1 MHLWLQKQFQ
11 LFRVGA
17 ARPRSSSA
25 FLPSLPT
32 SVWRIFTPTIASRLP
47 LKYFLAF
54 ILFHIPPPFTFWDLN
69 LGCSIFIRTTHDK
82 SLSACYSVWN
92 IAKKSLKLNYIWREW
107 CFMWFCDLINTMMH
121 NQGSLHCRFVFTV
134 FKFPHLAILTIRLQ
148 APSSS
153 PLPSLLP
160 PPPYL
165 LLCPPL
171 SHTLPTLFC
180 LSSYLFFP
188 RLQPCVAALRGTLC
202 CPQPLSAVLRVP
214 LLWLHL
220 FLSFSTTTTLYYP
233 PLPTSWQVHTLC
245 TTCLPSSLSVDPPHP
260 PVCSSGR
267 RLGAVRPVYV
277 SVCLSWIF
285 ARDPAGI
292 GQLWVASS
300 VKSKML
306 HPCRHLLDVLHV
318 TDGSFKI
325 NTERI

>member
-1 MHLWLQKQFQ
+1 
-11 LFRVGA
+11 
-17 ARPRSSSA
+17 
-25 FLPSLPT
+25 
-32 SVWRIFTPTIASRLP
+32 
-47 LKYFLAF
+47 
-54 ILFHIPPPFTFWDLN
+54 
-69 LGCSIFIRTTHDK
+69 
-82 SLSACYSVWN
+82 
-92 IAKKSLKLNYIWREW
+92 
-107 CFMWFCDLINTMMH
+107 MWFCDLINTMMH

-134 FKFPHLAILTIRLQ
+134 FKFPHLAILRIRLQ
-148 APSSS
+148 H
-153 PLPSLLP
+153 P
-160 PPPYL
+160 PPPSCLLFFLLPSYL
-165 LLCPPL
+165 LLCPSL

-245 TTCLPSSLSVDPPHP
+245 TTCLPSSLPVAPPPSAPRDGDSVPFV
-260 PVCSSGR
+260 PVC
-267 RLGAVRPVYV
+267 L

-292 GQLWVASS
+292 GQLRVASS
-300 VKSKML
+300 AKSKML
-306 HPCRHLLDVLHV
+306 RPCRHLLDVLHV